1 VRSLSASN
9 GGRRAPLSGWLVRWS
24 PWFWTVAIVIVCDA
38 LFKLEW
44 SYPMCN
50 DPTDGPAFAVF
61 GFPLPSQR
69 FAGNSLE
76 YATMPHV
83 YALDLVLIALVVFPP
98 VRWLLRRLAR
108 LRVVAAAVAGCGL
121 AIASLSVAF
130 LALVMYVTW
139 VPVRSISGDFF
150 EDYRDL
156 RPAGLG
162 HLHIRCSP
170 SEYWFGPARR
180 GVEPG

>member
-1 VRSLSASN
+1 V
-9 GGRRAPLSGWLVRWS
+9 LV
-24 PWFWTVAIVIVCDA
+24 FDA
-38 LFKLEW
+38 VFTLEW
-44 SYPMCN
+44 WYPYCN
-50 DPTDGPAFAVF
+50 HPYDGPAAAVF

-69 FAGNSLE
+69 FAGSSLT

-83 YALDLVLIALVVFPP
+83 YALDLVLVGLVVFPP

-121 AIASLSVAF
+121 AFALLSVAF
-130 LALVMYVTW
+130 LALVVHVTW
-139 VPVRSISGDFF
+139 VPVRSISGVFI

-162 HLHIRCSP
+162 GIHIECTP
-170 SEYWFGPARR
+170 SEYWSGPRRR
-180 GVEPG
+180 GVEPE